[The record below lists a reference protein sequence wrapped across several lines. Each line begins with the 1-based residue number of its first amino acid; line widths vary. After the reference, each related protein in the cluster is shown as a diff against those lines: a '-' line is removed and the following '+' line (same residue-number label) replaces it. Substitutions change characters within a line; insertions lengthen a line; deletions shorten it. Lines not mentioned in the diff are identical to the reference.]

1 MKVHEA
7 LTAVMRDVGAVK
19 KTGHN
24 SQSGYNF
31 RGIDAVISAVYPALC
46 DHGVVVLPKVID
58 YQYGT
63 VVVGRN
69 RTEMSHV
76 RLTVQFTWHGPE
88 GDTLES
94 VAAGEAFDSGD
105 KATAKAHSVAFRTAL
120 LQTLCLPTDEP
131 DPDSKTYERSEP
143 EEPPSP
149 ALVEANEARGEMLTV
164 LQPYGWTPEKL
175 IKRYRDDYAADL
187 LAADAATVKAFSD
200 ALKDEAEQQE
210 PA

>member
-7 LTAVMRDVGAVK
+7 LSKVMQSVGAVK
-19 KTGHN
+19 KGDRN

-31 RGIDAVISAVYPALC
+31 RGIDAVTSAVYPALIE
-46 DHGVVVLPKVID
+46 HGVVVVPKVLD

-63 VVVGRN
+63 VVVGHK

-76 RLTVQFTWHGPE
+76 RLTVQFTWIGPE
-88 GDTLES
+88 GDQIES

-105 KATAKAHSVAFRTAL
+105 KATPKAHSVAFRTAL

-131 DPDSKTYERSEP
+131 DPDTHTYERSGAD
-143 EEPPSP
+143 P
-149 ALVEANEARGEMLTV
+149 AEEAR
-164 LQPYGWTPEKL
+164 K
-175 IKRYRDDYAADL
+175 AL
-187 LAADAATVKAFSD
+187 LAKCERDWGIDPREVAKRCRDECGDPINTADRDAVATVTAQLEKEF
-200 ALKDEAEQQE
+200 EA